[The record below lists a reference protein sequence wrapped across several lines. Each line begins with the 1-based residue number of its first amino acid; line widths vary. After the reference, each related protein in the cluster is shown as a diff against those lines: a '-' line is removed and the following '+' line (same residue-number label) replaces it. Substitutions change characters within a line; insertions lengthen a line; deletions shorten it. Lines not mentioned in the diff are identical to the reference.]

1 MLASQFLSVFALV
14 HYGIV
19 AYFLSVEHVRL
30 KLLDGFKKSKI
41 SLMLRKGY
49 VKPSTIFQQA
59 ELKYQDFLQ
68 SAKFAS
74 SSSSTQQ
81 QQARAAMKKTTDSS
95 STATSSSGSSSFFF
109 PLRLRGGGRHHH
121 GKHNKIGAADEVKR
135 NMLLEMIKIDE
146 VEEEDAEEEQGN
158 IQISSNNVNHHQQP
172 TTTKTAAAVSNTS
185 STLPPSMNFDFVL
198 SDVERG
204 GSFNDSEYNGS
215 APPSSRFH
223 GDDST
228 PPPLP
233 ESLTAIAG
241 VNHPPPHRILHHL
254 NSFDLHQ
261 FTLSNNTANVA
272 PFSNNET
279 LHNHHTINHPSY
291 HGKANTTTTT
301 TTTTAGTAGKSF
313 DSQSGLAR
321 RRGSAAE
328 SVASSRC
335 SSSKDSVGRALVVLT
350 TFEVLTI
357 AYVKEAFEEFDYDHT
372 GVLNIMKLKM
382 VSRSICISH
391 NLYMSLC

>member
-81 QQARAAMKKTTDSS
+81 QQARAAMKKTTDTSS
-95 STATSSSGSSSFFF
+95 STTTSSSSFF
-109 PLRLRGGGRHHH
+109 PLLRLRGGGGRHH

-146 VEEEDAEEEQGN
+146 VEEEDAEEEQED
-158 IQISSNNVNHHQQP
+158 IQTSSNNNVNHHQQQP
-172 TTTKTAAAVSNTS
+172 ATTKTAAADDTAAVSNTS
-185 STLPPSMNFDFVL
+185 SALPPSMNFDFVL
-198 SDVERG
+198 SDMERG
-204 GSFNDSEYNGS
+204 GSFNNSEYNGS
-215 APPSSRFH
+215 APPSSRIH

-228 PPPLP
+228 PPPP

-241 VNHPPPHRILHHL
+241 VNHPPPQHRILHHL

-261 FTLSNNTANVA
+261 FTLSNNTGSSMA

-279 LHNHHTINHPSY
+279 LHNHHIINHPY
-291 HGKANTTTTT
+291 HGKVNTTTTT
-301 TTTTAGTAGKSF
+301 TTTTTVGTAGKSF

-335 SSSKDSVGRALVVLT
+335 SSKDSVGRALVVLT

-372 GVLNIMKLKM
+372 GVLNITKLKM
-382 VSRSICISH
+382 VSRSTQK
-391 NLYMSLC
+391 